1 VNFPKV
7 KRTDAFILNTRGGL
21 KLFRLYL
28 PGLSGVAQ
36 LLPALI
42 LSLKGFRIVGMQI
55 LNGKRKYKALLS
67 LPFDIAIIPVAV
79 GYYLMGRFFLAKT
92 LWQRMRAIIIARR
105 NPSINITSRNRMSP
119 NKLKR
124 SKWISQGI
132 FY

>member
-1 VNFPKV
+1 MNFPKV

-55 LNGKRKYKALLS
+55 LNGKGKYKALLS

-92 LWQRMRAIIIARR
+92 LVATHACNNNCTEKSFYKYYIQEQDV
-105 NPSINITSRNRMSP
+105 
-119 NKLKR
+119 
-124 SKWISQGI
+124 SQ
-132 FY
+132 